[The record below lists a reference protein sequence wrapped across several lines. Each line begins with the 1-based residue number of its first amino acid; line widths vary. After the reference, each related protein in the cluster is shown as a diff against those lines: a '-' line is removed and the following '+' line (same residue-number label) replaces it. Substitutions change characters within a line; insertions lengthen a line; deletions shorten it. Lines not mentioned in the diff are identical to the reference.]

1 MHLHCLGLNHRTT
14 PIEIR
19 EKFWFSSDEIR
30 AILGILKEHN
40 VKESVL
46 VSTCNRTELY
56 YIAEDDSIPSYAIR
70 QLLAGYKESEVEIHD
85 KYFYSI
91 SSLHAVNH
99 LFKLSS
105 GADSMVLGDIQILNQ
120 IKTAY
125 ALAQEAHATG
135 LILNRLF
142 NNAIHTGKR
151 ARTETEVS
159 HGAVSVGYAA
169 AELASKIF
177 QDLSGKTALLIGAGD
192 TGALTAKHLA
202 GQGLGKLIITNRTRE
217 RALELLTE
225 LNGTVVDFEDLF
237 NVLPDV
243 DIVISSISTNRYIL
257 SMAQIREAVKFRR
270 NRPLFLIDLG
280 MPRNIDP
287 LSGTLDNVF
296 LHDIDD
302 LFHIVDKN
310 LDNRKR
316 EIPKIN
322 EIVFEQLKEFDQWH
336 NSLQINP
343 TIQQLRDQ
351 FEQIRQAEVEK
362 YLHRF
367 SPESQE
373 EVALITKRIIN
384 KILHVPTVNLRKET
398 SGKKADSAMKTISI
412 LRSLFDLNARVP
424 R

>member
-1 MHLHCLGLNHRTT
+1 
-14 PIEIR
+14 
-19 EKFWFSSDEIR
+19 
-30 AILGILKEHN
+30 
-40 VKESVL
+40 
-46 VSTCNRTELY
+46 
-56 YIAEDDSIPSYAIR
+56 
-70 QLLAGYKESEVEIHD
+70 
-85 KYFYSI
+85 
-91 SSLHAVNH
+91 
-99 LFKLSS
+99 
-105 GADSMVLGDIQILNQ
+105 
-120 IKTAY
+120 
-125 ALAQEAHATG
+125 
-135 LILNRLF
+135 
-142 NNAIHTGKR
+142 
-151 ARTETEVS
+151 
-159 HGAVSVGYAA
+159 
-169 AELASKIF
+169 
-177 QDLSGKTALLIGAGD
+177 
-192 TGALTAKHLA
+192 
-202 GQGLGKLIITNRTRE
+202 
-217 RALELLTE
+217 
-225 LNGTVVDFEDLF
+225 
-237 NVLPDV
+237 
-243 DIVISSISTNRYIL
+243 
-257 SMAQIREAVKFRR
+257 
-270 NRPLFLIDLG
+270 